1 MSRSRF
7 AAVDSCCRLPVEVR
21 LVFSSRASRKALSL
35 AAIVPRNYRAKN
47 YVQPA
52 KTSSQKCIAP
62 APRPEKSHRAEDDET
77 KPQKGTPADQNR
89 PRRDNG
95 GSVEEQ
101 PHS

>member
-7 AAVDSCCRLPVEVR
+7 AAVDSCCRLLGEVR

-62 APRPEKSHRAEDDET
+62 TPRPEKTPRAEDDKT
-77 KPQKGTPADQNR
+77 KPHQWNHGDQKR
-89 PRRDNG
+89 SRRDNG
-95 GSVEEQ
+95 GSVEE
-101 PHS
+101 